1 MSDNIMQYVLQ
12 SNYNT
17 FMIIIFNK
25 NSNFFL
31 FLRMILTLIVL
42 KIAIKNKRLNNP
54 KKLLNRIKIINKI
67 NFKPKIF
74 WKIKLDIII

>member
-74 WKIKLDIII
+74 